1 MSHAGRTAPADLGST
16 PSEGG
21 GAELDQELVALN
33 APPQTQRV
41 VTVTVMAAAVVAALA
56 LVVSLFGDMSYALA
70 RTQPRDLGDA
80 RQLDLSSLE
89 SNSYVHLEGIPTVAR
104 AVRFSRGLG
113 TQYRVFPLS
122 GQRQVYVQI
131 EEHGGESFV
140 RSEFSG
146 RLVSFEDL
154 GGRYADLAKS
164 MQEDAGL
171 PVTGESFMLLVD
183 EQPSAYLWTWLVGL
197 FCLGF
202 VLLDAYFIVRWF
214 KPVKWA
220 QEE

>member
-1 MSHAGRTAPADLGST
+1 
-16 PSEGG
+16 
-21 GAELDQELVALN
+21 LVALT

-41 VTVTVMAAAVVAALA
+41 VTLTVMAAAVVAALA
-56 LVVSLFGDMSYALA
+56 LVLSLSGDMRYAFA
-70 RTQPRDLGDA
+70 RSQPHDLGDA
-80 RQLDLSSLE
+80 RQVDVASLE
-89 SNSYVHLEGIPTVAR
+89 SNSYVHLKGIPTVAR
-104 AVRFSRGLG
+104 AVRFTRGLG

-122 GQRQVYVQI
+122 GQRQIYVQI

-146 RLVSFEDL
+146 RLVTFEDL

-164 MQEDAGL
+164 MQQQVGL
-171 PVTGESFMLLVD
+171 PVTGESFLLLAD
-183 EQPSAYLWTWLVGL
+183 EQPSAYWWSWLVGV

-220 QEE
+220 QEP